1 MNLRGAAANAFFAKP
16 DPGTAGALIYGAD
29 AMRVALKRQ
38 ELIANLTGPAADE
51 EMRLTRLSAAEAKS
65 DPTAVLDGLKA
76 VGFFPGPR
84 VVFVDGATEAQAAPL
99 IAALDGWAPGDAA
112 LVVTAGALRK
122 TSKLR
127 KTFEAHPKAA
137 AIGIYDEPMGR
148 DEIDAAIAA
157 EGLVLDTAAR
167 RDVEALARLLDPGDF
182 RQTLTKIAL
191 YAGGEPVTSEAVA
204 AMAPATVDADIDE
217 IIAAAAEGRADAIGP
232 LMQRLGGQGVGAVQ
246 LVIFAT
252 RHFQQLH
259 AASVGGGA
267 GSIRPPLYGPRRDA
281 AERQTREWGTRR
293 LEAALAVLM
302 ETDLTLRSASRAPQV
317 AVMERALIRLAMM
330 VRGQGG

>member
-1 MNLRGAAANAFFAKP
+1 MNLRGAAATRFFAQP
-16 DPGTAGALIYGAD
+16 DPATAGALIYGAD

-38 ELIANLTGPAADE
+38 ELIANLGGPEADA
-51 EMRLTRLSAAEAKS
+51 EMRLTRLSAAEAKA

-84 VVFVDGATEAQAAPL
+84 IVFVDGVTEAQAAPIL
-99 IAALDGWAPGDAA
+99 AALEGWAAGDAA

-127 KTFEAHPKAA
+127 KAFEAHSKAA
-137 AIGIYDEPMGR
+137 AIALYDDPMDR
-148 DEIDAAIAA
+148 EEIDAAIAA
-157 EGLVLDTAAR
+157 EDLTLDADAR
-167 RDVEALARLLDPGDF
+167 RDIDALARALNPGDF

-191 YAGGEPVTSEAVA
+191 YAGGETVTPEAVA
-204 AMAPATVDADIDE
+204 AMAPATIDADADE
-217 IIAAAAEGRADAIGP
+217 VIAAAADGRADAIGP

-259 AASVGGGA
+259 AASVGGGV

-281 AERQTREWGTRR
+281 AERQLRAWGTRR
-293 LEAALAVLM
+293 LEAALDVLM
-302 ETDLTLRSASRAPQV
+302 ETDLTLRSASRAPQM
-317 AVMERALIRLAMM
+317 ALMERALIRLAMM
-330 VRGQGG
+330 ARG